1 MIVSQ
6 SMLSDQHAQLGS
18 IEGSIYG
25 VTTGSQGIEAGSV
38 GMTAQWQ
45 QHSVAGITSY

>member
-18 IEGSIYG
+18 IEGSFYG